1 MLFTSSKP
9 WVQSLLWLTDL
20 KSAFRL
26 IPIHPDDWNFLG
38 IYWQT
43 KFYVD
48 LYLPFGLRSAPFLF
62 NLLSDAL
69 EWIIKN
75 KYGIK
80 HVIHILDDFFLVEP
94 SKLQCLTSFSTLL
107 LIRTFMSVRA
117 PVVASKTLGPS

>member
-1 MLFTSSKP
+1 MGPGSFMAK
-9 WVQSLLWLTDL
+9 TDL
-20 KSAFRL
+20 TSAFRL
-26 IPIHPDDWNFLG
+26 IPIHPDDWNLLG

-94 SKLQCLTSFSTLL
+94 SELQCPTSFSTLL